1 MSKIGLI
8 IEREYKT
15 RVLKKSFILLT
26 LLTPVLLVALILVPL
41 WLSTIKDDTKQHI
54 VVIDKSGLYESALKS
69 NDLYTFEFTNRPID
83 TIRNNAQ
90 ETSELT
96 GILYISGN
104 LATDTAQVILYSDKQ
119 AKMETVSYLSGLL
132 DKYVEDQKIA
142 AYNIP
147 NLREMMENSRTD
159 IKITTV
165 KWDEDGKEQESSAE
179 LALIIGMLSA
189 FVIYMFILIYGGQVM
204 SGVIQEKTN
213 RIVEVIVASVKPFE
227 LMMGKIVG
235 IALVG
240 LTQMLLWV
248 VLTVGLSTILGG
260 SLLAPSDMGELQ
272 NMAAMSAGQPIP
284 SASDNLA
291 SEIYGMLS
299 GYDFIQLLVMFVL
312 YFLGGYLLYASLF
325 AAVGSAV
332 ESETDTNQ
340 FSLPL
345 SIPIIFALYA
355 AIYSAQ
361 NPDGPLAFWCS
372 LIPFTSPIV
381 MLVRIPF
388 GVPVWQLIL
397 SFTILVLSFAG
408 TTWMAGKIYR
418 TGILMYGKKNSWK
431 EIWKW
436 LTYQAK

>member
-69 NDLYTFEFTNRPID
+69 NDLYAFEFTNRPID

-260 SLLAPSDMGELQ
+260 SLFAPSDMGELQ

-388 GVPVWQLIL
+388 GVPAWQLIL
-397 SFTILVLSFAG
+397 SFAILVLSFAG

-431 EIWKW
+431 EMWKW
-436 LTYQAK
+436 LTYRAK

>member
-26 LLTPVLLVALILVPL
+26 LLTPILLVAVMLVPL
-41 WLSTIKDDTKQHI
+41 WLSTIKDDTEQHI
-54 VVIDKSGLYESALKS
+54 VVIDKSGLYETALQS
-69 NDLYTFEFTNRPID
+69 NETYTFDFTNRPID
-83 TIRNNAQ
+83 TIRNSQQGKN
-90 ETSELT
+90 ELT

-119 AKMETVSYLSGLL
+119 AKVETVDYLSGLL
-132 DKYVEDQKIA
+132 NKYVEDQKIA
-142 AYNIP
+142 SYNIP
-147 NLREMMENSRTD
+147 NLREMMENARTD
-159 IKITTV
+159 INITTV
-165 KWDEDGKEQESSAE
+165 KWDEDGKEKESSAE
-179 LALIIGMLSA
+179 LALIIGMISA
-189 FVIYMFILIYGGQVM
+189 LVIYMFILIYGGQVM

-213 RIVEVIVASVKPFE
+213 RIVEVIVSSVKPFE
-227 LMMGKIVG
+227 LMMGKIIG

-248 VLTVGLSTILGG
+248 LLTVGLSSILGG
-260 SLLAPSDMGELQ
+260 NLLATSDMNDLQ
-272 NMAAMSAGQPIP
+272 TISGMQAGQAVP
-284 SASDNLA
+284 SGDNIVA
-291 SEIYGMLS
+291 EIYGMLS
-299 GYDFIQLLVMFVL
+299 GYDFVQLLVMFIL

-388 GVPVWQLIL
+388 GVPAWQLIL
-397 SFTILVLSFAG
+397 SFAILVLSFAG

-418 TGILMYGKKNSWK
+418 TGILMYGKKSSWK
-431 EIWKW
+431 ELWKW
-436 LTYQAK
+436 LTYRTR

>member
-1 MSKIGLI
+1 
-8 IEREYKT
+8 
-15 RVLKKSFILLT
+15 
-26 LLTPVLLVALILVPL
+26 
-41 WLSTIKDDTKQHI
+41 
-54 VVIDKSGLYESALKS
+54 
-69 NDLYTFEFTNRPID
+69 
-83 TIRNNAQ
+83 
-90 ETSELT
+90 
-96 GILYISGN
+96 
-104 LATDTAQVILYSDKQ
+104 
-119 AKMETVSYLSGLL
+119 
-132 DKYVEDQKIA
+132 
-142 AYNIP
+142 
-147 NLREMMENSRTD
+147 
-159 IKITTV
+159 
-165 KWDEDGKEQESSAE
+165 
-179 LALIIGMLSA
+179 MLSA
-189 FVIYMFILIYGGQVM
+189 FVIYMFILISGGQVM
-204 SGVIQEKTN
+204 SGVIQEKAN
-213 RIVEVIVASVKPFE
+213 RVVEVIVASVKPFE

-372 LIPFTSPIV
+372 LIPFTSPIF